1 MLLTIVTFLI
11 ILGLIVLVHELGH
24 FLTARFFGVKV
35 EEFGF
40 GFPPRLVG
48 FYKNK
53 EGRKKIVWGNKF
65 KAETAPT
72 TVYSLNQLPIG
83 GFVKI
88 KGEDGIGAEEAD
100 SFAAKRS
107 WKKGIILAAGV
118 LGNFILCFVLFTF
131 GFIVGLPTIIDDEA
145 LRNVRNIRENQIQI
159 ISVNAGSP
167 AELAGLKIGDAI
179 IALDGQ
185 TLTEIAAIQTYTA
198 QKENQLVEIK
208 IERGGKK
215 MDLKVV
221 PKILATSENKA
232 VMGVGLARTAIVA
245 YRWYEAIWQGLK
257 NTGLMAYS
265 IVLALILLVKN
276 IILTGQVS
284 ADLAGPV
291 GMAVLTGQVTQLGW
305 IYVLQFTALL
315 SLNLGII
322 NILPIPAL
330 DGGRLLFVL
339 IERIRGKKINQ
350 KIENTIHSI
359 GFAFLM
365 ILVLLVTYRDIVR
378 WGGQIIDKII

>member
-1 MLLTIVTFLI
+1 
-11 ILGLIVLVHELGH
+11 
-24 FLTARFFGVKV
+24 
-35 EEFGF
+35 
-40 GFPPRLVG
+40 
-48 FYKNK
+48 
-53 EGRKKIVWGNKF
+53 
-65 KAETAPT
+65 
-72 TVYSLNQLPIG
+72 
-83 GFVKI
+83 
-88 KGEDGIGAEEAD
+88 
-100 SFAAKRS
+100 
-107 WKKGIILAAGV
+107 
-118 LGNFILCFVLFTF
+118 
-131 GFIVGLPTIIDDEA
+131 
-145 LRNVRNIRENQIQI
+145 
-159 ISVNAGSP
+159 
-167 AELAGLKIGDAI
+167 
-179 IALDGQ
+179 
-185 TLTEIAAIQTYTA
+185 
-198 QKENQLVEIK
+198 
-208 IERGGKK
+208 
-215 MDLKVV
+215 VV

-245 YRWYEAIWQGLK
+245 YRWHEAIWQGLK

-378 WGGQIIDKII
+378 WGGQIIDTNFHPCQLG